1 MKRLICVIATLIL
14 SSARA
19 QSAPKA
25 EINPA
30 AAALFERAER
40 AIGAAKTLVFDY
52 QIASNAPA
60 YPAESGHIQ
69 WQTGAATL
77 LSQTF
82 VTTAGTG
89 HIFAD
94 AITIYYTRFDG
105 HSGRYPWKSRLG
117 FWGALPWQMPE
128 NLERLL
134 RGSKIYASSTPALR
148 LQILPAQTVE
158 GVLCDGALLDESASG
173 GDQTRFW
180 FERKSGLL
188 RRESW
193 TVNLPASPTKVW
205 VQTRY
210 TRAQINAVI
219 APDSWASSAERAAP
233 LLPNRDAADAAA
245 QATADAAAQAKV
257 TPVEN

>member
-1 MKRLICVIATLIL
+1 MKRLICVLGALITA
-14 SSARA
+14 STPV
-19 QSAPKA
+19 QSAPKT
-25 EINPA
+25 EVDPA

-40 AIGAAKTLVFDY
+40 TIGAAQTLTFDY
-52 QIASNAPA
+52 QIRSNAPA
-60 YPAESGHIQ
+60 YPPESGHIQ

-89 HIFAD
+89 HVFAD

-105 HSGRYPWKSRLG
+105 QSGRYPWKSRLG

-134 RGSKIYASSTPALR
+134 RGRKIYATSTPGLR

-158 GVLCDGALLDESASG
+158 GVLCDGALLDETASG

-180 FERKSGLL
+180 FERATGLL

-193 TVNLPASPTKVW
+193 TVNLPESPVQVW

-233 LLPNRDAADAAA
+233 MFTDRDAAE
-245 QATADAAAQAKV
+245 ATRD
-257 TPVEN
+257 